1 MEFNERLKALRAQA
15 SMTQKQ
21 HGESVGV
28 STITIRNWE
37 TGVKSPSMPAII
49 SLSKAFHVS
58 SDFLLGLKSDVPL
71 MSSPVTNTE
80 ARLLSDYREL
90 DSFGRKA
97 VDTICSLEKARV
109 SEESKKKIADFKE
122 YISAQRYIPKYTIP
136 SAAGFSA
143 PLDDDEYEMIS
154 VDDNVPYDAD
164 FAVEA
169 HGNSMSP
176 YIHDGETVFVKKDCK
191 LNIGD
196 VGIFVVN
203 GARYCKQYYI
213 DENRNLTL
221 VSANPEMRESN
232 VYVSAE
238 SDTTVVCCGKVLL
251 PESIPLPTYF
261 LEE

>member
-1 MEFNERLKALRAQA
+1 MEFNERLKVLRTQA
-15 SMTQKQ
+15 SITQKQ
-21 HGESVGV
+21 LGESIGV
-28 STITIRNWE
+28 SVLTIRNWE
-37 TGVKSPSMPAII
+37 TGTKLPSMPAII
-49 SLSKAFHVS
+49 SLSKIFHTS

-71 MSSPVTNTE
+71 KSLPITTAE

-90 DSFGRKA
+90 DLFGKKA

-109 SEESKKKIADFKE
+109 SEESKKKIVDFKE
-122 YISAQRYIPKYTIP
+122 HISAKRYIPKYTIP
-136 SAAGFSA
+136 SAAGFSV
-143 PLDDDEYEMIS
+143 PIDDDEYEMIP
-154 VDDNVPYDAD
+154 VDGTIPFDAD

-169 HGNSMSP
+169 HGNSMAP
-176 YIHDGETVFVKKDCK
+176 YIHDGDTVFVKKDCE

-196 VGIFVVN
+196 VGIFIVN

-213 DENRNLTL
+213 DEERNLTL

-232 VYVSAE
+232 VYVDAE

-251 PESIPLPTYF
+251 PVDIPLPAYF